1 MSRTDTP
8 RATSSDLAGWRELL
22 PARNWGWFL
31 ARGLL
36 LVVLGLL
43 ALFLPGPAMLGFAT
57 VFAGFCLANG
67 VLTVA
72 SGVRGARDGE
82 QRWWTLILSGV
93 AGLVIGTMFVLFPL
107 LSTITYAL
115 TAVMLVAAWAIIA
128 GALEISAAIRL
139 RKEIRGEWLL
149 ALSGTLSILLG
160 LALTVMTVIVPG
172 VSVVSTAWMIGVY
185 AMVAGIA
192 LAVLAFRLRKPT
204 EGRDNANRPAEAH
217 PA

>member
-1 MSRTDTP
+1 MSQPDTP
-8 RATSSDLAGWRELL
+8 RAPLPAEAAWRDLL

-36 LVVLGLL
+36 LIVLGVL
-43 ALFLPGPAMLGFAT
+43 ALLRPGPAMLGFAT
-57 VFAGFCLANG
+57 VFAGFCLASG
-67 VLTVA
+67 ALTVA
-72 SGVRGARDGE
+72 RGERGARDGE
-82 QRWWTLILSGV
+82 HRWWALILSGV

-115 TAVMLVAAWAIIA
+115 TAVMLVAAWAMIT

-139 RKEIRGEWLL
+139 RKEIKGEWLL

-160 LALTVMTVIVPG
+160 LGLTVMTVIVPG

-185 AMVAGIA
+185 ALVAGIA
-192 LAVLAFRLRKPT
+192 LTALAIRLRKPAA
-204 EGRDNANRPAEAH
+204 GGDNAAPPAEAH